1 MQPDPNTSLPLF
13 VYGSLIDPVHCAEV
27 LGRFVDAVPAV
38 LGHYERGCSRHWYI
52 RRRQG
57 AETHGLLLAN
67 LDAHDYA
74 VLDRY
79 EEVPT
84 LYTRAQVEVTRQDG
98 AVIRCWVYLPTDW
111 V

>member
-1 MQPDPNTSLPLF
+1 MQPDPNTPLPLF

-38 LGHYERGCSRHWYI
+38 LGHYERGRSRHWYI

-84 LYTRAQVEVTRQDG
+84 LYTRTQVEVTRQDG
-98 AVIRCWVYLPTDW
+98 AVIRCWVYFPTDW